1 LTALSPTEWNLLPPS
16 RVSDAAVDVGAGT
29 ALAEKVMADRR
40 ALGIIGYILGG
51 VTGLVMM
58 IGASVVG
65 TTLTA
70 PATIVSAAGAMP
82 AMPVRADAH

>member
-1 LTALSPTEWNLLPPS
+1 
-16 RVSDAAVDVGAGT
+16 
-29 ALAEKVMADRR
+29 MADRR

-70 PATIVSAAGAMP
+70 PEIVTAAGAAP
-82 AMPVRADAH
+82 ALSAHPAAR

>member
-1 LTALSPTEWNLLPPS
+1 
-16 RVSDAAVDVGAGT
+16 VDVGAVA

-51 VTGLVMM
+51 VTALVMM

-65 TTLTA
+65 TTLTG
-70 PATIVSAAGAMP
+70 PQIVSAAGAAP
-82 AMPVRADAH
+82 AVSLQAAAR

>member
-1 LTALSPTEWNLLPPS
+1 MEPAAIC
-16 RVSDAAVDVGAGT
+16 RVSDAAVDVGAET
-29 ALAEKVMADRR
+29 ALAERVMADRR

-70 PATIVSAAGAMP
+70 PEIVNAAAAAP
-82 AMPVRADAH
+82 AMSALPAR